1 MGKTLASLEDVGFEN
16 EFFNYSPD
24 EDSDGGIGIELIDRA
39 IYRAKLA
46 EISLIEWVTIHKLY
60 YQMRKDSKKLG

>member
-1 MGKTLASLEDVGFEN
+1 MGKTLASLEDVKFED
-16 EFFNYSPD
+16 EFFNYNSD

-46 EISLIEWVTIHKLY
+46 EISLTEWVIIHKLY
-60 YQMRKDSKKLG
+60 YQMRKDSKRLK